1 MHWVS
6 ILEEEVL
13 VNWNIFASIFSCII
27 IMAYYL
33 AVASNIII
41 VFVFRHSP
49 HDVVSNKINCSNCG
63 TMINDW

>member
-1 MHWVS
+1 MHWVN

-13 VNWNIFASIFSCII
+13 NIFASIFSCII

-33 AVASNIII
+33 AVVFIASNII
-41 VFVFRHSP
+41 VFIFRHSP
-49 HDVVSNKINCSNCG
+49 RDVVSNKINCSNCG